1 MDIQRPNAAR
11 NRLIRRLV
19 YTAVSVLIIVSVSLG
34 VSRLKPAAPTVERAT
49 VWIDTVKRGATKG
62 SRKSKVQ
69 ILIAEPQALKALD
82 SENIVVRSDAASI
95 QYLGGAQWGDRLPK
109 IVQARL
115 VQAFEN
121 SGRFGGVGRPGE
133 GLAIDY
139 QVMTDIRA
147 FEIQTAGSDVATV
160 EISVKLLNDRTGDVG
175 SSKVFSASVPVGAGS
190 DAFVRGLD
198 AAFDNVAVE
207 LVNWT
212 AGKI

>member
-1 MDIQRPNAAR
+1 MTKAKRFHIGLVTLLLAA
-11 NRLIRRLV
+11 L
-19 YTAVSVLIIVSVSLG
+19 AGCSSLG
-34 VSRLKPAAPTVERAT
+34 GGNKAL
-49 VWIDTVKRGATKG
+49 DTYDLAVPDVATKE
-62 SRKSKVQ
+62 SRKTKVQ

-82 SENIVVRSDAASI
+82 SENIVVRGDASSI

-139 QVMTDIRA
+139 QVITDIRA
-147 FEIQTAGSDVATV
+147 FEIQTNGSDVATV
-160 EISVKLLNDRTGDVG
+160 EIFVKLLNDRTGDVG

-198 AAFDNVAVE
+198 AAFDRVAVE
-207 LVNWT
+207 VVNW
-212 AGKI
+212 AASKI

>member
-1 MDIQRPNAAR
+1 MTKANRFHNSLVMLLLAA
-11 NRLIRRLV
+11 L
-19 YTAVSVLIIVSVSLG
+19 AGCSSLG
-34 VSRLKPAAPTVERAT
+34 GGSNKAL
-49 VWIDTVKRGATKG
+49 DTYDLAVPDVASSG
-62 SRKSKVQ
+62 SRKAKVQ

-82 SENIVVRSDAASI
+82 SENIVVRSDASSI

-147 FEIQTAGSDVATV
+147 FEIQTAGSDTATV

-175 SSKVFSASVPVGAGS
+175 SSKVFSASVPVGTGS

-198 AAFDNVAVE
+198 AAFDKVAVD
-207 LVNWT
+207 LVNW
-212 AGKI
+212 AASKI

>member
-1 MDIQRPNAAR
+1 MTKANRFQNSLVVLLLAA
-11 NRLIRRLV
+11 L
-19 YTAVSVLIIVSVSLG
+19 AGCSSLG
-34 VSRLKPAAPTVERAT
+34 GGSNKAL
-49 VWIDTVKRGATKG
+49 DTYDLAVPDVATKG

-139 QVMTDIRA
+139 QVITDIRA
-147 FEIQTAGSDVATV
+147 FEIQTNGSDVATV
-160 EISVKLLNDRTGDVG
+160 EIFVKLLNDRTGDVG
-175 SSKVFSASVPVGAGS
+175 SSKVFSASVPVGSGS

-198 AAFDNVAVE
+198 VAFDKVAVD
-207 LVNWT
+207 LVNWA
-212 AGKI
+212 AGNI

>member
-1 MDIQRPNAAR
+1 VTKANHFHISFVMLLLAA
-11 NRLIRRLV
+11 L
-19 YTAVSVLIIVSVSLG
+19 AGCSSLG
-34 VSRLKPAAPTVERAT
+34 GGSNKAL
-49 VWIDTVKRGATKG
+49 DTYDLAVPDVATKG
-62 SRKSKVQ
+62 SRKTKVQ
-69 ILIAEPQALKALD
+69 ILIAVPQALKALD
-82 SENIVVRSDAASI
+82 SENIVVRSDASSI

-139 QVMTDIRA
+139 QVITDIRA
-147 FEIQTAGSDVATV
+147 FEIQTSGSDTATV

-175 SSKVFSASVPVGAGS
+175 SSKVFSASVPVGTGS

-198 AAFDNVAVE
+198 AAFDRVAVE
-207 LVNWT
+207 LVNW
-212 AGKI
+212 AASKI

>member
-1 MDIQRPNAAR
+1 VTKANHFHISFVMLLLAA
-11 NRLIRRLV
+11 L
-19 YTAVSVLIIVSVSLG
+19 AGCSSLG
-34 VSRLKPAAPTVERAT
+34 GGSNKAL
-49 VWIDTVKRGATKG
+49 DTYDLAVPDVATKG
-62 SRKSKVQ
+62 SRKTKVQ
-69 ILIAEPQALKALD
+69 ILIAVPQALKALD
-82 SENIVVRSDAASI
+82 SENIVVRSDASSI

-139 QVMTDIRA
+139 QVITDIRA
-147 FEIQTAGSDVATV
+147 FEIQTSGSDTATV

-175 SSKVFSASVPVGAGS
+175 SSKVFSASVPVGTGS

-198 AAFDNVAVE
+198 AAFDKVAVE
-207 LVNWT
+207 LVNW
-212 AGKI
+212 AASKI

>member
-1 MDIQRPNAAR
+1 MTKANSFHNSVIV
-11 NRLIRRLV
+11 LLL
-19 YTAVSVLIIVSVSLG
+19 TALAGCSSLG
-34 VSRLKPAAPTVERAT
+34 GGSNKAL
-49 VWIDTVKRGATKG
+49 DTYDLAVPDVATKG
-62 SRKSKVQ
+62 IRKTKVQ

-147 FEIQTAGSDVATV
+147 FEIQTAGSDLATV
-160 EISVKLLNDRTGDVG
+160 EISAKLLNDRTGDVG
-175 SSKVFSASVPVGAGS
+175 SSKVFSASVPVGTGS

-198 AAFDNVAVE
+198 AAFDKVAIE